1 MSPLYLTHNNPPRIC
16 EIHPN
21 HMLAVLAG
29 DNQKTVVGK
38 LGITPIIITTHSL
51 SQKKI
56 KFNFYK

>member
-16 EIHPN
+16 EIHPY

-29 DNQKTVVGK
+29 DSQKTVVGK

-51 SQKKI
+51 SQKK
-56 KFNFYK
+56 